1 MADGGSFYEE
11 YLPTPSEEVGL
22 YEEPKSPP
30 IVFKGAFPA
39 VDDKKVN
46 IRTYDPGRG
55 FAALNQYGYNDE
67 TPLYKEYYG
76 IVNKLREGKNV
87 PAKARAEFIVG
98 FILQTFKVLKLENVD
113 VFYVGEESSP
123 LFRCQ
128 RGTEALNSFVSLWWQ
143 IFFGRTV
150 DTKTATEG
158 LVSSILPGDYYKAIS
173 RDFVYVAGDLFWSK
187 KDADLI
193 TLADLPP
200 TTRVFAK
207 MFDTD
212 PEDEDENV
220 FVVPPFDEEAID
232 LMEETYNSLKDVSFY
247 DWPEQYH
254 LQCFKDWSVD
264 RLPVEFGIF
273 TVVAGALMKNK
284 PRGSLFNVGI
294 GKNGKSVCDGLAVSL
309 IGANNV
315 SQVKGRDIGKWD
327 YLVDLQTTWLN
338 IPDETDIDFLKEQT
352 EDFKILSAHGTARI
366 RKKHGDGGVKVPGD
380 FLMVFNL
387 NKIPDLGDDASAVL
401 SRMFINNF
409 DNEFQV
415 DSATGENFSRKTFLS
430 DKETMP
436 ILTGMALAFCHYYA
450 NPEHPWKPSKTMTEE
465 RDAMAETATPQF
477 RYMKWFKMF
486 FIGYSGISVLKP
498 DYAAFGRSE
507 GEEYDLSVIK
517 AKSLQ
522 FKEFKRGNDGDG
534 AKYTLKHTSGYP
546 VKRFLFRD
554 DIYIAKYMGNMDIE
568 QYHHNGHSLV
578 YDMMQDYLS
587 KETEFRKMLA
597 DRDQNRT
604 EEEIQKAVLQE
615 IFNEIE
621 AMQGRSPYE
630 RKPSGQSY

>member
-1 MADGGSFYEE
+1 MSSGFYDD
-11 YLPTPSEEVGL
+11 YMPTPSEEIGL
-22 YEEPKSPP
+22 FGPPQSPP

-39 VDDKKVN
+39 VDDKRVN
-46 IRTYDPGRG
+46 IRTYEPGRG
-55 FAALNQYGYNDE
+55 FAALNQYGYDE
-67 TPLYKEYYG
+67 DTPLYKEYYG

-87 PAKARAEFIVG
+87 AAKAKAEFIVG

-128 RGTEALNSFVSLWWQ
+128 RGMEALNSFVTLWWQ

-158 LVSSILPGDYYKAIS
+158 LVSSILPGDYYGAIS
-173 RDFVYVAGDLFWSK
+173 RDYIYVAGDLFWSK
-187 KDADLI
+187 KESDLI
-193 TLADLPP
+193 RLDDLPA

-207 MFDTD
+207 MFDTN

-220 FVVPPFDEEAID
+220 FVVPKFDEDAID
-232 LMEETYNSLKDVSFY
+232 LMYDTYNALKDVSFY
-247 DWPEQYH
+247 DWPDEYH
-254 LQCFKDWSVD
+254 LQCFKDWSMD
-264 RLPVEFGIF
+264 RIPVEFGIF
-273 TVVAGALMKNK
+273 TVVAGALMANK

-294 GKNGKSVCDGLAVSL
+294 GKNGKSVCDGVAVSL
-309 IGANNV
+309 IGANNT

-338 IPDETDIDFLKEQT
+338 IPDETDIDFLKNET

-387 NKIPDLGDDASAVL
+387 NKIPELGDDASAVL

-409 DNEFQV
+409 DNEFKV
-415 DSATGENFSRKTFLS
+415 DSSTGENFSRKTFLS
-430 DKETMP
+430 DESTMP
-436 ILTGMALAFCHYYA
+436 MLTGMALAFCHYYA
-450 NPEHPWKPSKTMTEE
+450 DPAHPWKPSETMTEE

-477 RYMKWFKMF
+477 RYMKWFKTF
-486 FIGYSGISVLKP
+486 FIGYSGISILKP

-507 GEEYDLSVIK
+507 GEEYDLTVIK

-534 AKYTLKHTSGYP
+534 AKYVLKTVENYP
-546 VKRFLFRD
+546 VKRPLFRD
-554 DIYIAKYMGNMDIE
+554 TIYFKKYMGDMDIE
-568 QYHHNGHSLV
+568 QYHNSGHSLV

-587 KETEFRKMLA
+587 KEAVFRRQLMI
-597 DRDQNRT
+597 RDQTRT
-604 EEEIQKAVLQE
+604 DEEVRKVVLQE
-615 IFNEIE
+615 MFREIE
-621 AMQGRSPYE
+621 EEQGGRPYE
-630 RKPSGQSY
+630 RKPSGQNY

>member
-1 MADGGSFYEE
+1 MSDGFYDD

-22 YEEPKSPP
+22 YGPPQSPP

-46 IRTYDPGRG
+46 IRTYEPGRG
-55 FAALNQYGYNDE
+55 FAALNQYGYDE
-67 TPLYKEYYG
+67 DTPLYKEYYG

-87 PAKARAEFIVG
+87 AAKAKAEFIVG

-128 RGTEALNSFVSLWWQ
+128 RGMEALNSFVTLWWQ

-158 LVSSILPGDYYKAIS
+158 LVSSILPGDYYGAIS
-173 RDFVYVAGDLFWSK
+173 RDYIYVAGDLFWSK
-187 KDADLI
+187 KESDLI
-193 TLADLPP
+193 RLADLPA

-207 MFDTD
+207 MFDTN

-220 FVVPPFDEEAID
+220 FVVPPFDEDAID
-232 LMEETYNSLKDVSFY
+232 LMYKTYNALKDVSFY
-247 DWPEQYH
+247 DWPEKYH
-254 LQCFKDWSVD
+254 LQCFKDWSME
-264 RLPVEFGIF
+264 RTPVEFGIF
-273 TVVAGALMKNK
+273 TVVAGALMANK

-294 GKNGKSVCDGLAVSL
+294 GKNGKSVCDGVAVSL
-309 IGANNV
+309 IGANNT

-338 IPDETDIDFLKEQT
+338 IPDETDIDFLKNET

-387 NKIPDLGDDASAVL
+387 NKIPELGDDASAVL

-409 DNEFQV
+409 DNEFKA
-415 DSATGENFSRKTFLS
+415 DSSTGDNFSRKTFLS
-430 DKETMP
+430 DESTMP
-436 ILTGMALAFCHYYA
+436 MLTGMALAFCHYYA
-450 NPEHPWKPSKTMTEE
+450 DPAHPWKPSETMTEE

-477 RYMKWFKMF
+477 RYMKWFKTF
-486 FIGYSGISVLKP
+486 FIGYSGISILKP

-507 GEEYDLSVIK
+507 GEEYDLTVIK

-534 AKYTLKHTSGYP
+534 PKYVLKTVEDYP
-546 VKRFLFRD
+546 VKRPLFRD
-554 DIYIAKYMGNMDIE
+554 TLYVRKYMGDMDIE
-568 QYHHNGHSLV
+568 QYHNSGHSLV

-587 KETEFRKMLA
+587 KETVFRRQLMI
-597 DRDQNRT
+597 RDQIRT
-604 EEEIQKAVLQE
+604 DEEVRKTVLQDM
-615 IFNEIE
+615 FREIE
-621 AMQGRSPYE
+621 EAQGGRPYE
-630 RKPSGQSY
+630 RKPSGQNY